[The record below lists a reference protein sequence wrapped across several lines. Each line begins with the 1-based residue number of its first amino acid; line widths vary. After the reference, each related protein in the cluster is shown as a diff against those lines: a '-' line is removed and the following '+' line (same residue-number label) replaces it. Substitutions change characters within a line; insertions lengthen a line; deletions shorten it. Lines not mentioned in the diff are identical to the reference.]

1 VKKRYYY
8 WEEVLEKRK
17 IKLAILSISSLL
29 MISMTASAIL
39 ADIQAYFVGVDPS
52 LISMV
57 LTIPALMGLVFAFAS
72 GPLSLRLPKK
82 NLVIFGL
89 VCGLAGGMIAL
100 FFGST
105 SIYVLLGC
113 SLLLGVAQGMNA
125 TMSMALIAEYFVAE
139 ESGALMGLQSAFV
152 NGGSMVLLFSSGML
166 AGVSWQMS
174 YLVYLIFIPV
184 IVIVMKNLPK
194 DNPPAHVEEKHIQ
207 KSAKLNARVYF
218 TALTMF
224 LFGVFLFV
232 FQTNIALY
240 VAGKGLG
247 DASTSGLINTAMSAS
262 GMLTGIFFGRMQRVL
277 KKLVIPASLLVGGTG
292 MLLIFVLGN
301 LPSLFIGAMCC
312 GFCLATINPAGTFA
326 AANAVHPSISSLAI
340 AIVTASTSVGIFV
353 SPIVSNGVANF
364 AGGNIEIKFLLAA
377 VGLACVGV
385 MSFIGNAILD
395 RKQLI

>member
-1 VKKRYYY
+1 MEKKRI
-8 WEEVLEKRK
+8 K
-17 IKLAILSISSLL
+17 IAILSISSLL

-82 NLVIFGL
+82 SLVIFGL

-100 FFGST
+100 LFGST
-105 SIYVLLGC
+105 SIYVLLAC
-113 SLLLGVAQGMNA
+113 SLLLGIAQGMNS
-125 TMSMALIAEYFVAE
+125 TMSMALIADYFVAE

-166 AGVSWQMS
+166 AGISWQMS
-174 YLVYLIFIPV
+174 YLVYLVFIPV
-184 IVIVMKNLPK
+184 IVIVMKNLPR
-194 DNPPAHVEEKHIQ
+194 DHAPAHAADTHQE
-207 KSAKLNARVYF
+207 KSARLNGRVYF

-232 FQTNIALY
+232 FQTNVAMF
-240 VAGKGLG
+240 VAGNGLG
-247 DASTSGLINTAMSAS
+247 DASTSGLINTAMSAA
-262 GMLTGIFFGRMQRVL
+262 GMLTGILFGRMQRVL
-277 KKLVIPASLLVGGTG
+277 KKLVIPVSLLVGGLG
-292 MLLIFVLGN
+292 MLLIFMLGS

-312 GFCLATINPAGTFA
+312 GFCLATINPAGTFQ

-340 AIVTASTSVGIFV
+340 AVVTASTSVGIFV
-353 SPIVSNGVANF
+353 SPILSNGVANLT
-364 AGGNIEIKFLLAA
+364 GGGIEIKFLLAA
-377 VGLACVGV
+377 VGLAAVGL
-385 MSFIGNAILD
+385 MSFVGNAIMD
-395 RKQLI
+395 KKEA

>member
-1 VKKRYYY
+1 MEKKRI
-8 WEEVLEKRK
+8 K
-17 IKLAILSISSLL
+17 IAILSISSLL

-82 NLVIFGL
+82 SLVIFGL

-100 FFGST
+100 LFGST

-113 SLLLGVAQGMNA
+113 SLLLGIAQGMNS
-125 TMSMALIAEYFVAE
+125 TMSMALIADYFVSE

-166 AGVSWQMS
+166 AGISWQMS
-174 YLVYLIFIPV
+174 YLVYLVFIPV
-184 IVIVMKNLPK
+184 IVIVMKNLPR
-194 DNPPAHVEEKHIQ
+194 DQAPAHAADKHQ
-207 KSAKLNARVYF
+207 EKSARLNGRVYF

-232 FQTNIALY
+232 FQTNVAMF

-247 DASTSGLINTAMSAS
+247 DASTSGLINTAMSAA
-262 GMLTGIFFGRMQRVL
+262 GMLTGILFGRMQRVL
-277 KKLVIPASLLVGGTG
+277 KNLVIPVSLLVGGLG
-292 MLLIFVLGN
+292 MLLIFMLGS

-312 GFCLATINPAGTFA
+312 GFCLATINPAGTFQ

-340 AIVTASTSVGIFV
+340 AVVTASTSVGIFV
-353 SPIVSNGVANF
+353 SPILSNGVANLT
-364 AGGNIEIKFLLAA
+364 GGGIEIKFLLAA
-377 VGLACVGV
+377 VGLAAVGL
-385 MSFIGNAILD
+385 MSFVGNAIMD
-395 RKQLI
+395 KKEA